1 MGLLYLS
8 GEKGR
13 WLIYWLIYFYINIYI
28 YLSRNKLLVINDI
41 SNDNLSADNK
51 IKRDL
56 KI

>member
-51 IKRDL
+51 IKKDL